1 MQRLNSH
8 RGAYVRSTISAATEV
23 NEHDLTASRLGS
35 LEYAPAPE
43 SSAIAT
49 SIELRLFIDGAFTDP
64 SSHEQFVSLNPANEE
79 VLATVAQSSR
89 EDIDRAVRSA
99 RRAYE
104 EVWSHTSGA
113 ERAKYLYRIAA

>member
-1 MQRLNSH
+1 MARTCAL
-8 RGAYVRSTISAATEV
+8 TISAATEV

-35 LEYAPAPE
+35 LEYDPAPE
-43 SSAIAT
+43 SSAIAHFR
-49 SIELRLFIDGAFTDP
+49 SSYGLFIDGAFTDP

-104 EVWSHTSGA
+104 EV
-113 ERAKYLYRIAA
+113 